1 MSVVAVCHSGVCTLC
16 RHEQISESVDDV
28 ISLKSDAVDSATGQ
42 QEDDTSVA
50 CSAELL
56 EESESVEPQTQAP
69 VDELDTSG
77 EVDNKVD
84 TAAGL
89 APESTAPERDA
100 ETTEDTTHGSTDV
113 VSTVDESD
121 ASCEAVSSQTVPQDP
136 LTETK
141 DAMRLPKAAANI
153 LRMPY
158 DSIRRRDGESLRSAS
173 SDDVADVAGVESPAA
188 AGPGLMSRTLGSIT
202 ALPSLFSKST
212 DSGAAATT
220 AATPSPPRSA
230 CDKSERSPGSSKPR
244 TFFFHRLV
252 GRSPANSTDV
262 DTTDANKSAD
272 DGNVLMLA
280 SLTLSSIPFSL

>member
-1 MSVVAVCHSGVCTLC
+1 LGVC
-16 RHEQISESVDDV
+16 RQEQISESVDDV
-28 ISLKSDAVDSATGQ
+28 ISLKSDAVDSASATGQ

-50 CSAELL
+50 CNAELL
-56 EESESVEPQTQAP
+56 EESESVEPQTQGP
-69 VDELDTSG
+69 VGELDALG
-77 EVDNKVD
+77 EDDSRVDS
-84 TAAGL
+84 AAGP
-89 APESTAPERDA
+89 AHESTAAERDP

-121 ASCEAVSSQTVPQDP
+121 AGCQAVSQTVLQDP

-141 DAMRLPKAAANI
+141 EAMRLPKAAANI

-173 SDDVADVAGVESPAA
+173 SDDVAEVAAVESPAA

-212 DSGAAATT
+212 DSGAAGTT

-252 GRSPANSTDV
+252 GRSAANSTDV

-272 DGNVLMLA
+272 DGNVLILA
-280 SLTLSSIPFSL
+280 ITIPVDVFFDGAY